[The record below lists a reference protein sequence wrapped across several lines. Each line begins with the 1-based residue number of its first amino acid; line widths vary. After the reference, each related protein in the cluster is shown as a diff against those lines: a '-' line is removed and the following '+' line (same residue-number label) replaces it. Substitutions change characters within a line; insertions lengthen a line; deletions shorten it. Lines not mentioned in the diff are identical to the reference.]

1 MKITRISAYQVD
13 LPMREGAYS
22 WAGHSFAAFD
32 STVVKVETDAGIE
45 GFGEV
50 CPLGPAYLAAYAEG
64 ARAAIAKLAPGLIG
78 EDPRHIERVYHRME
92 RLLKGHG
99 YAKSALD
106 MACWDILG
114 KASGLPLYALLG
126 GKFSGRIKLFKVICK
141 DEPEVMAAKVAEYRA
156 AGYDHFQMK
165 VGGRAAV
172 DIARIRQVAAE
183 LRAGETLTADANTGW
198 LLHDA
203 MRVARG
209 VRDVDLYLE
218 QPCLSYDEC
227 LSLRRHTDH
236 PLVLDECMDS
246 IPMIMRGHRDR
257 AMDVVNLKIMRMG
270 GISRLR
276 QARDLCTQLGITM
289 AIEDA
294 WGGEIVTAAI
304 AHLSQSAPPGF
315 HFQSS
320 AFTDYNTVHTAD
332 SGVVISGGF
341 MSAGDAPGLGITPRM
356 EVLGNAVF
364 ETAPAAHS
372 KTS

>member
-1 MKITRISAYQVD
+1 MKITRISAYRVE
-13 LPMREGAYS
+13 LPMREGSYS

-32 STVVKVETDAGIE
+32 STVVKVETDAGID

-64 ARAAIAKLAPGLIG
+64 ARAAIAKLAPALIG
-78 EDPRHIERVYHRME
+78 EDPRHIERVYHRMD
-92 RLLKGHG
+92 RNLKGHVDNG
-99 YAKSALD
+99 GIRKGAVAL
-106 MACWDILG
+106 
-114 KASGLPLYALLG
+114 
-126 GKFSGRIKLFKVICK
+126 
-141 DEPEVMAAKVAEYRA
+141 
-156 AGYDHFQMK
+156 Q
-165 VGGRAAV
+165 
-172 DIARIRQVAAE
+172 
-183 LRAGETLTADANTGW
+183 AGETLTAATNTGW

-203 MRVARG
+203 RRVARA

-227 LSLRRHTDH
+227 VSLRRHTDH
-236 PLVLDECMDS
+236 PVILDECMDS
-246 IPMIMRGHRDR
+246 LEMIMRGHRDR

-276 QARDLCTQLGITM
+276 QARDLCARLGITM

-332 SGVVISGGF
+332 SGAVISGGF

-356 EVLGNAVF
+356 ETLGEAVF
-364 ETAPAAHS
+364 QTVPESHS
-372 KTS
+372 STS